1 MYFVIR
7 GKNRLGFESWY
18 KQKND
23 VEIKYNKKLH
33 RKLGP
38 ALLTQTGSELWYE
51 YGLEYRF
58 CTTWFENFKFCNEIY
73 RVDGNKLIEESF
85 FDFPAISYNNGM
97 KIWMFNGGI
106 HREEQ
111 PAIIY
116 PNGDEEWWFFNTRHR
131 ENGPAVTF
139 GNKQYWFHFG
149 KFIKCIH

>member
-1 MYFVIR
+1 MYYVIR
-7 GKNRLGFESWY
+7 GNYDIESWY
-18 KQKND
+18 KRKND
-23 VEIKYNKKLH
+23 AEIKYNKKLH

-38 ALLTQTGSELWYE
+38 ALITKTGSELWYE

-58 CTTWFENFKFCNEIY
+58 STTWFENFEFCNEIY
-73 RVDGNKLIEESF
+73 RVNENKLIEESF

-97 KIWMFNGGI
+97 KIWMFNGVP